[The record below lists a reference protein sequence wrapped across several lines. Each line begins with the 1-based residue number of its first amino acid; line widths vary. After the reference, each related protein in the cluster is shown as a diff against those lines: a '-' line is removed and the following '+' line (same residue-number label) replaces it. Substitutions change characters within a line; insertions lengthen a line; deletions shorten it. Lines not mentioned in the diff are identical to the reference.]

1 MNLEQE
7 REQQVNL
14 NNYVEKRIKE
24 DFIESLQEYVDQIKE
39 KVNGQEIKLKEHI
52 AIDRIEE
59 NIAVCELAD
68 GGMIEIPKENFP
80 YQIKQGDIV
89 KVEFHYKDGS
99 QTSMNILE
107 KDDEEKQRRIQL
119 VREKMNK
126 MKNVEK

>member
-1 MNLEQE
+1 MDLEQE

-39 KVNGQEIKLKEHI
+39 RVNEQEIKLKEHI

-68 GGMIEIPKENFP
+68 GGMIEIPKEKFP

-89 KVEFHYKDGS
+89 KVEFCYKDGS
-99 QTSMNILE
+99 QTSINILE
-107 KDDEEKQRRIQL
+107 KDDEEKQRRIQ
-119 VREKMNK
+119 VVKEKMNK